1 MTVSRQPDPSTINND
16 PGFTDDVQLSPQ
28 GADGGSGDSGG
39 QKKSP
44 YGLPPALQEMFDR
57 SADES
62 FMDDLRRKAEE
73 KAERRERERYA
84 AFTKPRPSNVKYEPQ
99 ARTSDAQ
106 RQMDDFGQ
114 EPIFEERRTRSRVE
128 YVNVSSPDKATGQSD
143 ASGSGTGVSDTV
155 QRSIDDDAD
164 KDTTPDAG
172 FPEDDL
178 PDALPGT
185 YTLDDKDPTEA
196 IDMATLESD
205 NQSPKASAPSPASAD
220 DSGRLQGQSTPDTI
234 QRSVADEIDE
244 WVEAADGAEFP
255 AFEYGDQETDADASE
270 SDITFDA
277 ESPSTSATPSR
288 AMTGGI
294 VQPQRDTDITAEN
307 ADTTGNVQ
315 RRVDDT
321 PSADAIQ
328 RAVDADVQGW
338 QQQAADFDAPPLDY
352 PAPDAPSQAP
362 ATDDDHAG
370 ATDDIPDSINAP
382 DSTPT
387 TTGNVQRRVDDT
399 PADSDPAVQ
408 RRVDDTPSADAI
420 QRAVDADVQGWQ
432 QQAADFD
439 APPLDYP
446 APDAPSQAPATDD
459 YHAGATD
466 DIPDS
471 INAPD
476 STPTTTGNVQRRVDD
491 TPADSDPAVQRRV
504 DDTPSADAIQRA
516 VDADVQGWQQ
526 QAADFD
532 APPLDYPTLNAS
544 TGDIPAGPTTGN
556 NTTIAQ
562 RRSSESVSSG
572 TNEPSVVR
580 RQLSTQAETAPTVNR
595 ATNVPAA
602 AENMLQQQAN
612 YIQRAVADEINQW
625 QGSDSEDAPF
635 ALDTDPVERPAWE
648 IASIPT
654 EATTLASDGT
664 VSPVS
669 ASGAVV
675 QRQQDGLED
684 TDDPT
689 PLVNADADQLP
700 TQPVSL
706 EHALFSSQAS
716 PNAVQ
721 RTQQDNS
728 YADLLDLMDL
738 PPDTQVNDGP
748 NITVTAPTPG
758 AGGYPVQRV
767 TDIPEVNAEVT
778 ADTDD
783 TDAGSEPAIEKQAQE
798 LAEEIYRILQR
809 RFRIDHERKNGRR
822 RL

>member
-1 MTVSRQPDPSTINND
+1 MIIRRRFGNKRTKDNSIGSIGRRLLVSNSAHVRRMTVSRQPDPSTINND

-307 ADTTGNVQ
+307 ADTTGN
-315 RRVDDT
+315 
-321 PSADAIQ
+321 
-328 RAVDADVQGW
+328 
-338 QQQAADFDAPPLDY
+338 
-352 PAPDAPSQAP
+352 
-362 ATDDDHAG
+362 
-370 ATDDIPDSINAP
+370 
-382 DSTPT
+382 
-387 TTGNVQRRVDDT
+387 
-399 PADSDPAVQ
+399 VQ

>member
-1 MTVSRQPDPSTINND
+1 MIIRRRFGNKRTKDNSIGSIGRRLLVSNSAHVRRMTVSRQPDPSTINND

-446 APDAPSQAPATDD
+446 
-459 YHAGATD
+459 
-466 DIPDS
+466 
-471 INAPD
+471 
-476 STPTTTGNVQRRVDD
+476 
-491 TPADSDPAVQRRV
+491 
-504 DDTPSADAIQRA
+504 
-516 VDADVQGWQQ
+516 
-526 QAADFD
+526 
-532 APPLDYPTLNAS
+532 TLNAS

-778 ADTDD
+778 ADTD
-783 TDAGSEPAIEKQAQE
+783 AGSEPAIEKQAQE